1 MSYIEKD
8 ISIGQP
14 EYDKS
19 FWDTMRGKEQCY
31 DTIAKGRNTGTGTFA
46 MPSATNNKYSKAIDG
61 QSLFRQIATVFRAYN
76 SNYRIM
82 AKDCNDLA
90 AFVPEGES
98 IPIYDGVKDFTN
110 YMVETW
116 KLAAFVKLDEDFI
129 HDASFDIEQYLV
141 QRLAKNFGKAETSAF
156 INGTGVQMPTG
167 ILNETN
173 GAEVALKAKAL
184 TYDDVIKLYF
194 SVKEEYRSN
203 GVWLMNDDTAMTLR
217 KLKDADGNY
226 LWNNNTDSIFG
237 KRVIITE
244 FMPSAVSGSKPI
256 AFGDFSYYW
265 VILKKPVSVRALKEK
280 FVVYDQIGYL
290 AFEFLDSK
298 LIRPEAIKVI
308 QIETGI

>member
-1 MSYIEKD
+1 MDYIEKE
-8 ISIGQP
+8 IYTGQP
-14 EYDKS
+14 EYHNA
-19 FWDTMRGKEQCY
+19 FWDVMRGKNGCT
-31 DTIAKGRNTGTGTFA
+31 DKLAKGRNTGTGTFA
-46 MPSATNNKYSKAIDG
+46 IPFSSNDKYSKAICG
-61 QSLFRQIATVFRAYN
+61 QSLFRQIATVFHAYN

-90 AFVPEGES
+90 QFVPEGGS

-129 HDASFDIEQYLV
+129 HDVTFDIENYLV
-141 QRLAKNFGKAETSAF
+141 QRLAKNFGKAETNAF

-167 ILNETN
+167 ILNETG
-173 GAEVALKAKAL
+173 GAEVGVTSKSL
-184 TYDDVIKLYF
+184 TYDDVISLYF

-203 GVWLMNDDTAMTLR
+203 ALWLMNDDTAMALR

-226 LWNNNTDSIFG
+226 LWNSNTDSIFG
-237 KRVIITE
+237 KRVIISE
-244 FMPSAVSGSKPI
+244 FMPSAESGKKPI

-265 VILKKPVSVRALKEK
+265 VILKKPVSVRAIKEK

-290 AFEFLDSK
+290 AFEFLDGK
-298 LIRPEAIKVI
+298 LIRPEAIKVL
-308 QIETGI
+308 QMS